1 MPTNTF
7 LSLEK
12 KLQLFKA
19 FNKCSTSEPVP
30 NGYGWHQSVLCW
42 QGHNFCLIFSW
53 HWRWTAVLFT
63 SLLLLLKQTITTLCK
78 QPHFA
83 WVRAVTAFHVEIG
96 FSSTRLHGHVLPKG
110 LMAWKEKVHFWGHM
124 AALQSFPHTHGRGGA
139 CRSGL
144 MWSYRHGQRPGRC
157 SCLFPQWGCSLC
169 DSRLLGKDWFSP
181 AQLLCHQSHLPP
193 WLRNWEKFSPWAE
206 SRVWK
211 HTAPHCLLT
220 HHA

>member
-63 SLLLLLKQTITTLCK
+63 SLLQHRASKHLCYWLEPIHYRSSNNYIHLIDRML
-78 QPHFA
+78 QNWPSMLP
-83 WVRAVTAFHVEIG
+83 AVFHL
-96 FSSTRLHGHVLPKG
+96 TPN
-110 LMAWKEKVHFWGHM
+110 
-124 AALQSFPHTHGRGGA
+124 
-139 CRSGL
+139 GL
-144 MWSYRHGQRPGRC
+144 MWGFGETELRWEMAFKAILYLSD
-157 SCLFPQWGCSLC
+157 SLWLSETP
-169 DSRLLGKDWFSP
+169 DILLYFYYD
-181 AQLLCHQSHLPP
+181 L
-193 WLRNWEKFSPWAE
+193 
-206 SRVWK
+206 
-211 HTAPHCLLT
+211 
-220 HHA
+220 